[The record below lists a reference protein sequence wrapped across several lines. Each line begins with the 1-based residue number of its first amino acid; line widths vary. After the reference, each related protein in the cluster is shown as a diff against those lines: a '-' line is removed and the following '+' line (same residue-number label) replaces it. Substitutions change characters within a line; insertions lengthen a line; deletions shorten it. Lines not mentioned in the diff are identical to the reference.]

1 MFLDRADNLVL
12 IDSWKQIKKVINN
25 SIKQDMSTM
34 PGITSGAR
42 ATKPSGAAKMALIL
56 FKVRTAHFFLC
67 K

>member
-1 MFLDRADNLVL
+1 
-12 IDSWKQIKKVINN
+12 
-25 SIKQDMSTM
+25 M

-42 ATKPSGAAKMALIL
+42 VTKPSGAAKMALIL